1 MAEWQP
7 PRANPNRATP
17 PPAVDARLQ
26 NQLEEAIELATYCIY
41 EECGS
46 GEPLVFQE
54 NRVIKK
60 VRDALPF
67 IEESDIIRLTDQLH
81 RVFIEKA
88 RKAVTVSGLPVPL
101 RLLDP
106 RDPFRLG
113 ANYEEAT
120 TPITPRSNPTVVR
133 YADDTVLDFNSQ

>member
-7 PRANPNRATP
+7 PRVNPSRASLP
-17 PPAVDARLQ
+17 RASDAHLQ
-26 NQLEEAIELATYCIY
+26 DRLEEAIELATYCIY

-46 GEPLVFQE
+46 GEPLRFQK

-67 IEESDIIRLTDQLH
+67 IEEFDIIRLADQLH
-81 RVFIEKA
+81 PVFIEKA
-88 RKAVTVSGLPVPL
+88 RKAVTVSGLPVAL

-120 TPITPRSNPTVVR
+120 TPSTPRSNPTVLR
-133 YADDTVLDFNSQ
+133 YMDDMVLDFNSQ